1 MPTHPIHETLSPTKT
16 MAKIAATRGSNKV
29 KVVALLAFTVLTR
42 NQKANNPKHRDKHH
56 IASNK

>member
-29 KVVALLAFTVLTR
+29 KVVALLAFTVF
-42 NQKANNPKHRDKHH
+42 NPK
-56 IASNK
+56 

>member
-1 MPTHPIHETLSPTKT
+1 MKIKNMPTHPIHETLSPTKT

-42 NQKANNPKHRDKHH
+42 NQKVNNLKT
-56 IASNK
+56 